1 MYNLMS
7 WIEDNLAVISG
18 ILVPLLLGIVKPVME
33 RDYGYR
39 EIRRIT
45 KYAQLRSLLK
55 DGTEAASNV
64 DSLLSVETE
73 NLVANRL
80 EQAGRKVD
88 VTNLIVIIVVSLVGG
103 AISFSLVTWAQSVS
117 GVWSGLLWVV
127 FAIWTLFVILLVFV
141 GGLSNF
147 YKRSDAPIV

>member
-1 MYNLMS
+1 MS
-7 WIEDNLAVISG
+7 WIEDNLAVING
-18 ILVPLLLGIVKPVME
+18 ILVPLLLVIVKPVME
-33 RDYGYR
+33 RDYGYF

-64 DSLLSVETE
+64 DSLLSMETE
-73 NLVANRL
+73 NLVANRQ

-88 VTNLIVIIVVSLVGG
+88 VTNLITIIVVSLVGG

-117 GVWSGLLWVV
+117 GVWSRLLWVV

-141 GGLSNF
+141 GGFSNF
-147 YKRSDAPIV
+147 YKRSDTSIV